1 MLIGYYPRSPGR
13 GKGSNARRDQP
24 RRYHA
29 RYRGTINQNYITS
42 YISPTDVQQ
51 HEGAPQREFHARVER
66 HARDAPPPAI
76 LRDRALHRGVHSR
89 QG

>member
-1 MLIGYYPRSPGR
+1 MLIDYYPRSPGR
-13 GKGSNARRDQP
+13 GKGSNARWDQP

-29 RYRGTINQNYITS
+29 RYRGTTNQNYITS

-51 HEGAPQREFHARVER
+51 HESHARVER